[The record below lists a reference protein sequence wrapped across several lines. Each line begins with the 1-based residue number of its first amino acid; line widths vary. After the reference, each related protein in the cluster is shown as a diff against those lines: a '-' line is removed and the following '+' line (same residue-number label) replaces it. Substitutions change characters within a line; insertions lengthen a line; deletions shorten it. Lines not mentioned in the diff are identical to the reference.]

1 MTTDT
6 LPAAVT
12 DAAAPVTLDGARVHR
27 DWRQLGAEAAGIT
40 TAVCAAGALYTATFQ
55 IVPALMWALAAGCA
69 VSVIAL
75 IVLLTL
81 TAREG
86 RRWTYP
92 TDPDQP

>member
-40 TAVCAAGALYTATFQ
+40 TAVTAAGALYTATFQ
-55 IVPALMWALAAGCA
+55 VTPVLMWALAVGCA
-69 VSVIAL
+69 VAVVAL

-81 TAREG
+81 MRREG
-86 RRWTYP
+86 RRWTLAVDV
-92 TDPDQP
+92 DPS